1 MSKNRNNDKNKDI
14 SGNKNINRFIFT
26 LQPSNIKK
34 SLFLKNYVRDVSD
47 NLQLDIK
54 NKNLMFNMRFDSIL
68 DELRKNRVENDEK
81 IKDNSFDK
89 IRDSLDKTEDY
100 NDLIREKSKNNLELV
115 PFNKKIY
122 RNTFNQILN
131 DIDNRYN
138 IFFNNDL
145 SKNLI
150 KSTIKKKDAGTQ
162 YSNNLPTLPNSI
174 FGHKDTFN
182 PLLESRNNITWAN
195 NTWNNNSWANSKWG
209 GTNTQWPNLKP
220 IMNNQGKPGVGFT
233 QPKFN
238 FNKPNPGVINTP
250 IPPPLHIKKK
260 KVKIEREINGLADIL
275 KLIEDYPMKIDI
287 EYNINMQAMHNI
299 KKPLQDLDNMIGMN
313 KLKDAI
319 VDQIIFFSQ
328 NLHMGNDFMHTVIYG
343 PPGTGKTE
351 IAKIMGRIFSS
362 IGILENNKFRKATR
376 ADLIAGYLG
385 QTAIK
390 TRDVIKDCLGG
401 VLFIDEAYAL
411 GNREKRDSFAK
422 ECIDTLC
429 EGLSDNKDKLMVII
443 AGYEE
448 DLDKCFFAYNQGLNS
463 RFPWRFHTD
472 DYKADELNKIF
483 AKKVKEIGWSLEK
496 EIKNSWFEGK
506 MDYFKF
512 YGRDIETLL
521 AKTKIAHGRRVFC
534 KDESEKRVITQKD
547 VDKGF
552 EMFTDNKE
560 VKNRADK
567 QSFIPFMYT

>member
-1 MSKNRNNDKNKDI
+1 MSQNNNNNNKNKDI
-14 SGNKNINRFIFT
+14 SGNKNINHFFFN
-26 LQPSNIKK
+26 LHPSNRKK
-34 SLFLKNYVRDVSD
+34 TSLFDKLLNDSSD
-47 NLQLDIK
+47 NLQIDIK
-54 NKNLMFNMRFDSIL
+54 NNSLLFSMRFDSIL
-68 DELRKNRVENDEK
+68 DELRKNRTENENK
-81 IKDNSFDK
+81 LKDNSFDI
-89 IRDSLDKTEDY
+89 IRDSLDKTEDDK
-100 NDLIREKSKNNLELV
+100 NEKEYKINNNLELV
-115 PFNKKIY
+115 PFNKKLY
-122 RNTFNQILN
+122 RSEVNKILK
-131 DIDNRYN
+131 DIDDRYDL
-138 IFFNNDL
+138 FFNNDL
-145 SKNLI
+145 SKKI
-150 KSTIKKKDAGTQ
+150 EKPPISKKNTANH
-162 YSNNLPTLPNSI
+162 NN
-174 FGHKDTFN
+174 K
-182 PLLESRNNITWAN
+182 NIPQPPPP
-195 NTWNNNSWANSKWG
+195 SSFF
-209 GTNTQWPNLKP
+209 TNTNSHNAWNYQPTWPQDNRWSGNNACPPTNTTWPGNNKIQWPNLKP
-220 IMNNQGKPGVGFT
+220 P
-233 QPKFN
+233 
-238 FNKPNPGVINTP
+238 TP
-250 IPPPLHIKKK
+250 PSPAKTLITSIPHPIKIKKK
-260 KVKIEREINGLADIL
+260 MVKIEREINGLSDIL
-275 KLIEDYPMKIDI
+275 KLIDDFPMKMDVQ
-287 EYNINMQAMHNI
+287 YNINMQALHNI
-299 KKPLQDLDNMIGMN
+299 KKPLEDLNNMIGMN

-362 IGILENNKFRKATR
+362 IGILENNTFRKATR
-376 ADLIAGYLG
+376 SDLIAGYLG

-448 DLDKCFFAYNQGLNS
+448 DLDKCFFSYNQGLNS

-483 AKKVKEIGWSLEK
+483 AKKVKEIGWSLKK
-496 EIKNSWFEGK
+496 EIKNSWFENK

-552 EMFTDNKE
+552 SMFTDNKE

-567 QSFIPFMYT
+567 QSFVPFMYT

>member
-1 MSKNRNNDKNKDI
+1 MSKNTNNNKNKDV
-14 SGNKNINRFIFT
+14 SGNKNNNRFIFT

-34 SLFLKNYVRDVSD
+34 YSLFQNNVNDISD

-54 NKNLMFNMRFDSIL
+54 NNSLLFNMKFDSIL
-68 DELRKNRVENDEK
+68 DDLRNNRLENEKK
-81 IKDNSFDK
+81 IKDNTFDIIK
-89 IRDSLDKTEDY
+89 DSLDKTSDF
-100 NDLIREKSKNNLELV
+100 NNIIRHNLENNLELV
-115 PFNKKIY
+115 PYNKKLHRRNFNK
-122 RNTFNQILN
+122 ILN
-131 DIDNRYN
+131 DIDRRYN

-145 SKNLI
+145 SKNVI
-150 KSTIKKKDAGTQ
+150 KSTIIKKDAGTQ
-162 YSNNLPTLPNSI
+162 YQNNNPPPIPNNI
-174 FGHKDTFN
+174 FGNKDTLN
-182 PLLESRNNITWAN
+182 PLLRNTDDPWNINPWVN
-195 NTWNNNSWANSKWG
+195 CKWG
-209 GTNTQWPNLKP
+209 NSNSNIRWPNLKP
-220 IMNNQGKPGVGFT
+220 LMNQQNPPSVGFS
-233 QPKFN
+233 QPILN
-238 FNKPNPGVINTP
+238 NHKPVIVGKSIPRP
-250 IPPPLHIKKK
+250 IQIKKT

-275 KLIEDYPMKIDI
+275 KLIKDYPMKVDV

-299 KKPLQDLDNMIGMN
+299 KQPLEDLNNMIGMN
-313 KLKDAI
+313 KLKNAI

-448 DLDKCFFAYNQGLNS
+448 DLDKCFFSYNQGLNS

-483 AKKVKEIGWSLEK
+483 AKKVKEIGWTLK
-496 EIKNSWFEGK
+496 DDIKNSWFEDK

-534 KDESEKRVITQKD
+534 KDDSEKRVITQKD
-547 VDKGF
+547 INKGF
-552 EMFTDNKE
+552 DMVTDNKG
-560 VKNRADK
+560 VKNRVDK
-567 QSFIPFMYT
+567 QTVIPFMYS

>member
-1 MSKNRNNDKNKDI
+1 MSKNINNDKNKDI

-34 SLFLKNYVRDVSD
+34 SLLFKNYVRDISD

-68 DELRKNRVENDEK
+68 DELHKNRLENGER

-100 NDLIREKSKNNLELV
+100 NEFIREKSKNNIELV
-115 PFNKKIY
+115 PFNKKLY
-122 RNTFNQILN
+122 RNSFNKILN
-131 DIDNRYN
+131 DIDNQYN
-138 IFFNNDL
+138 IFFNQDL
-145 SKNLI
+145 SKNVL
-150 KSTIKKKDAGTQ
+150 KSTIKKKDASTQ
-162 YSNNLPTLPNSI
+162 YGNNLPTLPNII
-174 FGHKDTFN
+174 FGNKDIIN
-182 PLLESRNNITWAN
+182 PFLDTKNNT
-195 NTWNNNSWANSKWG
+195 TWNNNSYLNSKWG
-209 GTNTQWPNLKP
+209 GNNTQWYNLKS
-220 IMNNQGKPGVGFT
+220 IKNNQSKPSVAFSKD
-233 QPKFN
+233 KFN
-238 FNKPNPGVINTP
+238 TP
-250 IPPPLHIKKK
+250 QSMVRTSIHHPLRIKIK
-260 KVKIEREINGLADIL
+260 KVKIEREINGLVDIL
-275 KLIEDYPMKIDI
+275 KLIDDYPLEIDV

-299 KKPLQDLDNMIGMN
+299 KKPLEDLDNMIGMN

-390 TRDVIKDCLGG
+390 TQDVIKDCLGG

-411 GNREKRDSFAK
+411 GNIEKRDSFAK

-429 EGLSDNKDKLMVII
+429 EALSDNKDKLMVII

-472 DYKADELNKIF
+472 DYKAHELNKIF

-496 EIKNSWFEGK
+496 EIKNSWFEDK

-547 VDKGF
+547 VNKGF

-567 QSFIPFMYT
+567 QSFVPFMYV

>member
-1 MSKNRNNDKNKDI
+1 MNININNNKNKDI
-14 SGNKNINRFIFT
+14 SGNKNINRFIFN
-26 LQPSNIKK
+26 LQSSNIKK
-34 SLFLKNYVRDVSD
+34 YPLFKNYVNDLSD

-54 NKNLMFNMRFDSIL
+54 NNKLMFNMRFDSIL
-68 DELRKNRVENDEK
+68 DELRKNRIENDDK

-89 IRDSLDKTEDY
+89 IRDSLDKTADY
-100 NDLIREKSKNNLELV
+100 NDLIRDKSKNNLELV
-115 PFNKKIY
+115 PFNRKLYRSSFNKI
-122 RNTFNQILN
+122 LS

-138 IFFNNDL
+138 IIFNNDL
-145 SKNLI
+145 SKNII
-150 KSTIKKKDAGTQ
+150 KSSIKKKDVGTQ
-162 YSNNLPTLPNSI
+162 YGINPPTLPNSI
-174 FGHKDTFN
+174 FGHKDTIN
-182 PLLESRNNITWAN
+182 PLLDSKNN
-195 NTWNNNSWANSKWG
+195 NTWGNNAWNNTSWANTAWSE
-209 GTNTQWPNLKP
+209 NNIQWPNINPSMNKQTNINFIKP
-220 IMNNQGKPGVGFT
+220 HPTVIKP
-233 QPKFN
+233 
-238 FNKPNPGVINTP
+238 P
-250 IPPPLHIKKK
+250 ILPPIHIKKK

-275 KLIEDYPMKIDI
+275 KLIDDYPIKIDV

-299 KKPLQDLDNMIGMN
+299 KKPLEDLDNMIGMN

-362 IGILENNKFRKATR
+362 IGILENNKFRKVTR

-411 GNREKRDSFAK
+411 GNIEKRDSFAK

-496 EIKNSWFEGK
+496 EIKNIWFEDK

-534 KDESEKRVITQKD
+534 KDESEKRVITLKD
-547 VDKGF
+547 VNKGF

-567 QSFIPFMYT
+567 QSFVPFMYV

>member
-1 MSKNRNNDKNKDI
+1 MNKNNNNNKIIDV
-14 SGNKNINRFIFT
+14 SGNKNKNPFLFN
-26 LQPSNIKK
+26 LHPSNRKK
-34 SLFLKNYVRDVSD
+34 TSLFNKFLNDPSD
-47 NLQLDIK
+47 NLQLGIK
-54 NKNLMFNMRFDSIL
+54 NSDLLFNMRFDSIL
-68 DELRKNRVENDEK
+68 DNLRKNRIENEK
-81 IKDNSFDK
+81 KLKDNSFDI
-89 IRDSLDKTEDY
+89 IRDSLDKTQEHK
-100 NDLIREKSKNNLELV
+100 NDIINKTKNNLELI
-115 PFNKKIY
+115 PYNKKIN
-122 RNTFNQILN
+122 RNNFNKILD
-131 DIDNRYN
+131 DIDDRYN
-138 IFFNNDL
+138 HYFNNDL
-145 SKNLI
+145 SKNII
-150 KSTIKKKDAGTQ
+150 KSLIKKDASTQ
-162 YSNNLPTLPNSI
+162 YNKPPLPPLENSI
-174 FGHKDTFN
+174 FGHKDVFN
-182 PLLESRNNITWAN
+182 PLLMPNRQNIWGN
-195 NTWNNNSWANSKWG
+195 HSSWPNNSFSNK
-209 GTNTQWPNLKP
+209 TNIQWPNLKQTMHNKNTRSRQFSKP
-220 IMNNQGKPGVGFT
+220 I
-233 QPKFN
+233 FN
-238 FNKPNPGVINTP
+238 FKRPPPTT
-250 IPPPLHIKKK
+250 IPPPVIIKKK
-260 KVKIEREINGLADIL
+260 KVRIEREINGLDDIL
-275 KLIEDYPMKIDI
+275 KLIDDYPMKIDV

-299 KKPLQDLDNMIGMN
+299 KKPLKDLDNMIGMN
-313 KLKDAI
+313 KLKNAI

-443 AGYEE
+443 AGYED

-483 AKKVKEIGWSLEK
+483 GKKVKEIGWTLK
-496 EIKNSWFEGK
+496 KDIKNSWFEDK

-534 KDESEKRVITQKD
+534 KNEDEKKIITQKD
-547 VDKGF
+547 IDKGF
-552 EMFTDNKE
+552 DMFTDNKE
-560 VKNRADK
+560 VKKRADK
-567 QSFIPFMYT
+567 QSFVPFMYV

>member
-1 MSKNRNNDKNKDI
+1 MSKNTNNNKNKDV
-14 SGNKNINRFIFT
+14 SGNKNNNRFIFT

-34 SLFLKNYVRDVSD
+34 YTLFQNNVNDISD

-54 NKNLMFNMRFDSIL
+54 NNSLLFNMKFDSIL
-68 DELRKNRVENDEK
+68 DDLRNNRLENEKK
-81 IKDNSFDK
+81 IKDNTFDIIK
-89 IRDSLDKTEDY
+89 DSLDKTSDF
-100 NDLIREKSKNNLELV
+100 NNIIRHNLENNLELV
-115 PFNKKIY
+115 PYNKKLHRRNFNK
-122 RNTFNQILN
+122 ILN
-131 DIDNRYN
+131 DIDRRYN

-145 SKNLI
+145 SKNVI
-150 KSTIKKKDAGTQ
+150 KSTIIKKDAGTQ
-162 YSNNLPTLPNSI
+162 YQNNNPPPIPNNI
-174 FGHKDTFN
+174 FGNKDTLN
-182 PLLESRNNITWAN
+182 PLLRNTDDPWNINPWVN
-195 NTWNNNSWANSKWG
+195 CQWGNSNS
-209 GTNTQWPNLKP
+209 NIRWPNLKP
-220 IMNNQGKPGVGFT
+220 LMNQQKPPSVGFS
-233 QPKFN
+233 QPILN
-238 FNKPNPGVINTP
+238 NHKPAIVGKSIPRP
-250 IPPPLHIKKK
+250 IQIKKT

-275 KLIEDYPMKIDI
+275 KLIKDYPMKVDV

-299 KKPLQDLDNMIGMN
+299 KKPLEDLDNMIGMN
-313 KLKDAI
+313 KLKNAI

-448 DLDKCFFAYNQGLNS
+448 DLDKCFFSYNQGLNS

-483 AKKVKEIGWSLEK
+483 AKKVKEIGWSLK
-496 EIKNSWFEGK
+496 DDIKNSWFEDK

-547 VDKGF
+547 INKGF
-552 EMFTDNKE
+552 DMFTDNKE
-560 VKNRADK
+560 VKNRVDK
-567 QSFIPFMYT
+567 QTFIPFMYS